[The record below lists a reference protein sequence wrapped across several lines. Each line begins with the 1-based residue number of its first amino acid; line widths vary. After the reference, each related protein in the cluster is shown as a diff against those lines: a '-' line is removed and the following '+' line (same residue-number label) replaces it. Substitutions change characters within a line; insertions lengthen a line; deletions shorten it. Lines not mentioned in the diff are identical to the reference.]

1 MKKVLFIVLLLGTTI
16 LLSAQGRYV
25 EPSFRYAYHIP
36 FSLYADYPVYGAD
49 LRIGRQTDGS
59 QAWESFFNY
68 PCVGIAFRM
77 EHHTMKDYFDEESQ
91 KFIDLGNSYAAF
103 GYCNGHLF
111 SRPKFQF
118 DYTWGI
124 GMAYWPKGHNRLI
137 SSPLTVHLTVDFGP
151 VFKLNDNFDLFLR
164 ASFSHASN
172 GALRVPNKGV
182 NVLGGQVGLRY
193 FPKGR
198 ANIMYDKE
206 YPFEKNNLIY
216 MLNGIGVRESNT
228 ITGRYCIGN
237 TFEVGYSRAFH
248 PCFRYGGGIDV
259 LYTGENQVMYE
270 YNHAEDQYK
279 AVDAFSIAPYV
290 AGELCYGRFIGHL
303 SFAYYLWQPA
313 EYLPKH
319 YQKYYE
325 RLSFRYHFGKSRTLF
340 AGVGMKVHAS
350 RIDYIEWTVGADLWK
365 W

>member
-36 FSLYADYPVYGAD
+36 FPLYADYPVYGAD

-206 YPFEKNNLIY
+206 YPFEKYNLIY
-216 MLNGIGVRESNT
+216 MLDGIGVRESNT

-270 YNHAEDQYK
+270 YNHAEDRYK

-325 RLSFRYHFGKSRTLF
+325 RLSFRYHFGKSRALF